1 MTRFRVT
8 SISAFLTIAVL
19 ALGAC
24 GGDDEGS
31 QDSANTGTDTAA
43 TTGTTETGTTTTG
56 TNETGTTERERTER
70 TETTKRK
77 RKSSGSDD
85 SSGGGNSGSG
95 GGNSGSGGGGNSG
108 ADAEKKLTGKTVFTT
123 SKTVCSQFLP
133 TALAKDLKDGD
144 KSAEDIAK
152 EYSSG
157 YPAAERKRAYDGC
170 LAGLK
175 TRD

>member
-1 MTRFRVT
+1 MSRFRGT
-8 SISAFLTIAVL
+8 SISAFLTVAVL

-24 GGDDEGS
+24 GGDDEGG
-31 QDSANTGTDTAA
+31 QDSANTGTETAA
-43 TTGTTETGTTTTG
+43 TTGTTETGTTNDG
-56 TNETGTTERERTER
+56 ASETGTTERERTER
-70 TETTKRK
+70 TETQKRK
-77 RKSSGSDD
+77 RKSSGGSDD
-85 SSGGGNSGSG
+85 SSGSGG

-108 ADAEKKLTGKTVFTT
+108 SNAEKQLTGKNVEST

-133 TALAKDLKDGD
+133 TALAKDLQDGD
-144 KSAEDIAK
+144 KSAEEIAK
-152 EYSSG
+152 EYSAG